1 MATPP
6 GGNGDVPREGYYP
19 DPSIPGYVR
28 FWNGASWVPGTS
40 RPAPPDGEAMP
51 AAPAGAAVPT
61 PTPAP
66 SPSPS
71 VEETGPLFF
80 DEEPEGA
87 HLHGNTPEPASAW
100 LADTSRQTGF
110 GGERDRR
117 VSWGSATADAAA
129 GGPSSGPGGTPAPG
143 GRQGSGGTS
152 GSASGGSEDPRR
164 APAAPGHASG
174 DQRRGGGGVDLRRT
188 GGSSPEAASGAV
200 SGAPGE
206 RDARGTAAD
215 PSGGALPGVRKPGRT
230 SPRDDGT
237 VTIRAL
243 RRGDGGS
250 PRTAQADGTMAI
262 RTMTPGAGRPQAP
275 AQGQDSGQGH
285 TPGQGQGQVP
295 GQGHIPGQGQGQVPG
310 QGHTPGQGHVAGQGH
325 ASGQGVAPG
334 QGRTPGQAQPSGQG
348 VPGQGVAPGQG
359 RTSGQAQPSG
369 QGRVPGRGMAPGQNQ
384 APGQG
389 HASGQPPVSAQFRAG
404 GHGQTPGQA
413 EAPGRAQ
420 APGRGSGSAQAPG
433 QGQVP
438 GQGNASGQGG
448 RAAQAVGQGQ
458 VPGQGQAPSQ
468 RQAGAQASGGVAAAA
483 PVSAGAGGG
492 AASWAQQVHQ
502 LAQPDRDEAGAPPV
516 VPWKPPVSDP
526 FLQAAQAQAAAR
538 PAGLAKRLA
547 ARLIDTVVLGAAVSA
562 VAVPLVSATLA
573 HIDEKI
579 EAAKLSGETVTVWL
593 LDGTTAGYLGIVLG
607 AYLLIGVVYE
617 VLPTAKWGRTLGKK
631 LCRMHVR
638 DIEAHEPPTFG
649 AALRRWLV
657 YGLLG
662 VLAIGVVNAAWCLFD
677 RPWRQCWHDKAARTF
692 VAGD

>member
-1 MATPP
+1 MSAPTPAS
-6 GGNGDVPREGYYP
+6 GDSSPTPGYYP

-51 AAPAGAAVPT
+51 VAPAGAAVST

-71 VEETGPLFF
+71 VEETGPVFF

-87 HLHGNTPEPASAW
+87 HLHGSTPEPASAW
-100 LADTSRQTGF
+100 QADTSRQTGF

-129 GGPSSGPGGTPAPG
+129 GNPSSGPGGESG
-143 GRQGSGGTS
+143 SSGRQGSGGTS
-152 GSASGGSEDPRR
+152 RSASGGSEDPRR

-188 GGSSPEAASGAV
+188 GGSSPEAASGAA

-243 RRGDGGS
+243 RRGDGES

-262 RTMTPGAGRPQAP
+262 RTMTPGAGRPQVP

-285 TPGQGQGQVP
+285 TPGGTP
-295 GQGHIPGQGQGQVPG
+295 GR
-310 QGHTPGQGHVAGQGH
+310 GHTAGQGH
-325 ASGQGVAPG
+325 ASGQGHA
-334 QGRTPGQAQPSGQG
+334 PGQAQPSGQG
-348 VPGQGVAPGQG
+348 VPGQGVTPGQA
-359 RTSGQAQPSG
+359 RTPGQAQPSG
-369 QGRVPGRGMAPGQNQ
+369 QGVPGRGVAPGQNQ
-384 APGQG
+384 TPGQG
-389 HASGQPPVSAQFRAG
+389 HASGQPQASAQFHAG

-413 EAPGRAQ
+413 EAPGRAP

-433 QGQVP
+433 QGRVP

-458 VPGQGQAPSQ
+458 VPGQGQPPSQ
-468 RQAGAQASGGVAAAA
+468 RQAGAQAGGGVAAAA

-547 ARLIDTVVLGAAVSA
+547 ARLIDTAVLGAAVSA